1 MPSADGNRDVGFPSA
16 GDDRRRRSQ
25 GFTTT
30 CNPSARVGTASRL
43 IFGGFGFVKVPEA
56 YVSVKE
62 SFSCEKKPP
71 TRSDLLID

>member
-1 MPSADGNRDVGFPSA
+1 MLRGSARMAISWK
-16 GDDRRRRSQ
+16 RRLQRRFQ

-30 CNPSARVGTASRL
+30 CNPSARVGTVSRL